1 MIPYDRPSK
10 RRFRIGSIEK
20 RKFEEKIARV
30 TSKGPFVCPP
40 AQIALQRCAELSCKD
55 KMPPKKR
62 RNSGTIT
69 QFNSENQPSKKK
81 VGTHTDGGDGS
92 DNEWAPT
99 QNKPTGFTSPKPAA
113 LHQPKSP
120 KIYPIKN
127 VFFRKGYNCIKNKNR
142 WTQPASTTDPKK
154 VEKSILIFAFFFG
167 KNGKNQNRV
176 FRPFWGRRCWLVV
189 SLCFIFFIQPPPLFF
204 FFFETVFIG

>member
-1 MIPYDRPSK
+1 MIGRRSVDSESDRSK
-10 RRFRIGSIEK
+10 NENSK
-20 RKFEEKIARV
+20 KKIARV

-40 AQIALQRCAELSCKD
+40 AQIALQRCAELSCED

-154 VEKSILIFAFFFG
+154 VEKSILIFA
-167 KNGKNQNRV
+167 
-176 FRPFWGRRCWLVV
+176 
-189 SLCFIFFIQPPPLFF
+189 IFFDFCVRFLDVVQKCQMVI
-204 FFFETVFIG
+204 VRK